1 MRVLDLNPRQRTLAA
16 DKLFD
21 AGNVAA
27 GGMIFGQ
34 FLADRPFSVLLAV
47 TGLGI
52 WLTFFI
58 VSVLLEGRSR
68 P

>member
-1 MRVLDLNPRQRTLAA
+1 MRVLDLNSRQRALAA

-47 TGLGI
+47 TGLAI
-52 WLTFFI
+52 WIAFFI